1 MVHESAKLK
10 KRKQAIRNKSK
21 KNSTTK
27 KRKGDDTIFTKIE
40 YASGDGMLTS
50 VWGPSMWHSLHTIS
64 FNYPVYPNRTQKKYY
79 KRFMETLKYT
89 LPCRHCRENFTIN
102 LKKRPI
108 TMRVMKDRESFSR
121 YVYELHEN
129 INHLLNKTSGL
140 SYEQVRER
148 YEHFRARCAKTIP
161 IARKTRKKHK
171 GCTIPLHKFKSKGI
185 IKIVPSETKCN
196 SIEIDEKCNIVN
208 FNGS

>member
-1 MVHESAKLK
+1 MVHKSAKLK
-10 KRKQAIRNKSK
+10 QRKHVNTKKSK
-21 KNSTTK
+21 KRNKT
-27 KRKGDDTIFTKIE
+27 RKEKNDDTIFTKIE

-64 FNYPVYPNRTQKKYY
+64 FNYPMSPNRTQKKYY
-79 KRFMETLKYT
+79 KRFIESLKYT
-89 LPCRHCRENFTIN
+89 LPCRHCRENFKVN
-102 LKKRPI
+102 LKRRPI
-108 TMRVMKDRESFSR
+108 TSNVMKSRETFSR

-129 INHLLNKTSGL
+129 INRLLKKQSGL

-148 YEHFRARCAKTIP
+148 YEHFRARCAKSIS

-171 GCTIPLHKFKSKGI
+171 GCTIPLHKFKSKGV

-196 SIEIDEKCNIVN
+196 SIEIDEKCNAIN
-208 FNGS
+208 LND